1 MNDLLCG
8 FRKLHS
14 TQRALF
20 RLIQSYKKELGNSY
34 LVGKI
39 NIDFSKVYDCLPHDI
54 LTVILEVHRLDKLSL
69 NLVNDYLTTW
79 KQRTKTGASYKGV

>member
-1 MNDLLCG
+1 M
-8 FRKLHS
+8 
-14 TQRALF
+14 
-20 RLIQSYKKELGNSY
+20 
-34 LVGKI
+34 GKI

-54 LTVILEVHRLDKLSL
+54 LTVRLEVHRFDKLSL